1 MLCLQICMSVLLHR
15 KKIANE
21 NRIQSK
27 KFKSDKKQ
35 QRRAKIDY

>member
-1 MLCLQICMSVLLHR
+1 VGNQTVSVYLLHR